1 MENHIACLSRL
12 LQNYSMFNGN
22 NVLLFF
28 FHSDDAIDSGDSME
42 EDDHDSYENRLARL
56 REKHGGTL
64 ADFKLKCWAKMLVS
78 LDIKK
83 ISFGKIEKINPIF
96 EFGSSKTT
104 YFKSMCVHLLF

>member
-22 NVLLFF
+22 NVLLFCLF
-28 FHSDDAIDSGDSME
+28 
-42 EDDHDSYENRLARL
+42 
-56 REKHGGTL
+56 
-64 ADFKLKCWAKMLVS
+64 